1 MNVKPI
7 IAAAAF
13 LTLVTGCLPNDPTI
27 GEGPITLSPQT
38 QQNFEAY
45 KKARSPG
52 YFVVTEDGQGS
63 LYNYCSAGRCYRASA
78 NNIIHE
84 CQKRAGGRPC
94 KVYAR
99 NGNIVWKT
107 DVETAA
113 N

>member
-1 MNVKPI
+1 MKVKQT

-13 LTLVTGCLPNDPTI
+13 VTLVAGCLPNDPTV

-38 QQNFEAY
+38 QQNYQAY
-45 KKARSPG
+45 LAARSPG

-78 NNIIHE
+78 NNVIHE
-84 CQKRAGGRPC
+84 CEKRAGGRPC
-94 KVYAR
+94 KVYASK
-99 NGNIVWKT
+99 GKVVWKT
-107 DVETAA
+107 EVETAA